1 MLQWKLSEQAA
12 IDIVTIFAD
21 GIARFGTSQAA
32 KYRDDLEHTFDAL
45 ASSPRIGRE
54 HLGTDQ
60 IIRIHFHLAHVIAYV
75 IEPTA
80 ILLIRILPTRSDWKE
95 VL

>member
-1 MLQWKLSEQAA
+1 MLRWKLSEQAA
-12 IDIVTIFAD
+12 MDIVSIFAD
-21 GIARFGTSQAA
+21 GISRFGVSQAT
-32 KYRDDLEHTFDAL
+32 KYRDDLEHIFDAL

-54 HLGTDQ
+54 HLGADQ

-80 ILLIRILPTRSDWKE
+80 IMIVRILPTRSDWKE